1 LPRRYRRFRQN
12 NRQNW
17 AQAALLVRY
26 RTNMPNIRTAAGA
39 SLDYLSA
46 VHCRKT
52 RSDAGCEAGERVGE
66 PGMTRGL
73 NAAPNA
79 HGNEIKHPQAYCEV
93 CAVRTPHQHERRSIA
108 GRLVIRRVCLSC
120 NNEEPKQA

>member
-26 RTNMPNIRTAAGA
+26 RTNMPNIRSSAEA

-46 VHCRKT
+46 VHCRKSRRCRL
-52 RSDAGCEAGERVGE
+52 RSGERVVE

-79 HGNEIKHPQAYCEV
+79 HGNEIKHPEAYCEV
-93 CAVRTPHQHERRSIA
+93 CALRTPHQHERRSIA
-108 GRLVIRRVCLSC
+108 GRQVIRRVCLSC